1 MFDSVRNRRKNK
13 AQAEIRM
20 APLIDMVFI
29 LLIFFLVTTSFVAET
44 GITVERPQARS
55 SEVLDKE
62 SLMVGI
68 GPTGQVYVEGR
79 RVSMFSVRSLVR
91 NKVNVRP
98 GLGVVLVADKVTPAD
113 YVVRA
118 MDEIQ
123 LGGVER
129 VALAAR
135 QESQ

>member
-1 MFDSVRNRRKNK
+1 MFDSVRTRRKNK

-44 GITVERPQARS
+44 GITVEKPQARS
-55 SEVLDKE
+55 SESLDKE

-79 RVSMFSVRSLVR
+79 RVSMFSLRSLVR
-91 NKVNVRP
+91 NKVNRTTMQWINRIS
-98 GLGVVLVADKVTPAD
+98 GLV
-113 YVVRA
+113 
-118 MDEIQ
+118 
-123 LGGVER
+123 LGGFG
-129 VALAAR
+129 VAALLSTAG
-135 QESQ
+135 